1 MQTLLHRSIAVLFA
15 LTVVAGFWHAAGGS
29 REDFDKEQ
37 GTTWLVP
44 ITYMKPAYER
54 LAETFRQTH
63 PDIPLRVIWV
73 PGNEYQMKF
82 KTLAAAGDAP
92 DVLYTGDVWVAYM
105 LPFLRPITD
114 FVERDLEEIELEDF
128 YPEVLKA
135 IQHEGDYYF
144 LPVHI
149 NVSLLYYNKKLFD
162 EAGLT
167 YPDRTWTWDDLVHAA
182 SRIRRTLPDGT
193 EIWGCD
199 MDPGWWGEWL
209 MYVRQ
214 SGGRM
219 FNEDLTRCLLDS
231 PEAIRGVEFYRDK
244 VLKYD
249 ISPRPGYGPTTRFAS
264 GRIGLVCGGHTTF
277 WRIYNKVPDLEWDIE
292 VLPLGPVRRN
302 GGEIAVG
309 AYAIS
314 KDSRNP
320 ELAWELVKHLA
331 SKEGVAA
338 ECRAGGVP
346 TRRSVAEELML
357 GPDRNEN
364 PRNVQAAFD
373 QMPYAMP
380 IPRSPDYIEI
390 AIEVIQPEIDRM
402 LQGQQ
407 TPEEACRRATEAAN
421 RFIETLGRGDRSR
434 VGDLG
439 TSN

>member
-1 MQTLLHRSIAVLFA
+1 MPLFLQRSGFA
-15 LTVVAGFWHAAGGS
+15 LAALACIAGFWYAGAGARDDAGDGS
-29 REDFDKEQ
+29 
-37 GTTWLVP
+37 GISWLVP
-44 ITYMKPAYER
+44 ISYMKPSYEK
-54 LAETFRQTH
+54 LAESFREAH
-63 PDIPLRVIWV
+63 PDIPLRVMWV

-92 DVLYTGDVWVAYM
+92 DVFYTGDVWVAYM

-114 FVERDLEEIELEDF
+114 FVERDREEIDLDDF
-128 YPEVLKA
+128 YPEVLTA
-135 IQHEGDYYF
+135 IQHQGDYYF

-162 EAGLT
+162 EAGLA
-167 YPDRTWTWDDLVHAA
+167 YPTRDWTWDDLVHAGQ
-182 SRIRRTLPDGT
+182 RIRRTLPDGT
-193 EIWGCD
+193 QIWGCD

-219 FNEDLTRCLLDS
+219 FDEDLTRCLLDT
-231 PEAIRGVEFYRDK
+231 PEAIRGVQFYYDK

-264 GRIGLVCGGHTTF
+264 GRMGLVCGGHTTF
-277 WRIYNKVPDLEWDIE
+277 WRIYNQVPDLEWDIE
-292 VLPLGPVRRN
+292 ILPLGPVRRN

-314 KDSRNP
+314 KDSRHP
-320 ELAWELVKHLA
+320 EEAWSLVKHLA
-331 SKEGVAA
+331 STEGVAA

-357 GPDRNEN
+357 GPNRNQQ

-402 LQGQQ
+402 LQGEQ
-407 TPEEACRRATEAAN
+407 TPEEACRRAAVAAN
-421 RFIETLGRGDRSR
+421 RFIETLGRRDR
-434 VGDLG
+434 
-439 TSN
+439 